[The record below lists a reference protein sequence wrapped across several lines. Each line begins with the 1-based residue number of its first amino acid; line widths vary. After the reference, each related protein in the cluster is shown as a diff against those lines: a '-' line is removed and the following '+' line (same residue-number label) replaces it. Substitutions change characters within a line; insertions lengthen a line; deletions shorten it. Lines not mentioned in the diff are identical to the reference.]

1 MFIINLTYTV
11 ALKKVDTY
19 LEEHIVYLKEQ
30 YAKGNFIMSG
40 KKNPRTGGIILSN
53 LKDREKLL
61 NILGEDPFKKNNL
74 AEYEIIEFEPS
85 MTSKELDFLK
95 Q

>member
-11 ALKKVDTY
+11 ALEKVDTY

-30 YAKGNFIMSG
+30 YAKENFIMSG
-40 KKNPRTGGIILSN
+40 RKNPRTGGIILSN

-61 NILGEDPFKKNNL
+61 NILEEDPFKKNNL